1 MSETSA
7 AQGWGRGEAEARR
20 CGRRRWGVWPVA
32 LAALLAVWVGPG
44 AEEEAEARKPRRAK
58 KARQAGP
65 AALTRRISLTVATP
79 LNTEADD
86 ATLVQG
92 GLGLGASLG
101 LASVLLADFDAQLTT
116 GLGGSG
122 QDGLQLPLDFG
133 LRLFPWRSVYA
144 RAAYR
149 VQLVEPAHTA
159 VFTGLGWYG
168 RSGRV
173 GFYAEV
179 NYIAWGDLGVAANLM
194 PRAGLE
200 FGF

>member
-1 MSETSA
+1 MSETRPI
-7 AQGWGRGEAEARR
+7 QGRGRRGDARR
-20 CGRRRWGVWPVA
+20 RGLCRWGVGGVA
-32 LAALLAVWVGPG
+32 LAVALAVLSGP
-44 AEEEAEARKPRRAK
+44 AADDADARKRRRAK
-58 KARQAGP
+58 KKRRSG
-65 AALTRRISLTVATP
+65 AAAQMRRVSLTVATP
-79 LNTEADD
+79 LNTEAND

-92 GLGLGASLG
+92 GLGLGASLA
-101 LASVLLADFDAQLTT
+101 LAPIFLVDFDAALTT

-149 VQLVEPAHTA
+149 VQLVETAHTA
-159 VFTGLGWYG
+159 VLTGAGFYG